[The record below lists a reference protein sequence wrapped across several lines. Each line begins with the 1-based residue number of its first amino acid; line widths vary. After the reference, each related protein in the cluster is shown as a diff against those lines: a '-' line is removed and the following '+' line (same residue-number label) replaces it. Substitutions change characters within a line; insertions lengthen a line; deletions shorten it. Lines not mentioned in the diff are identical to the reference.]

1 MILEATPGPALGISS
16 SRPWPP
22 VDVALVAESTYP
34 YLRGGVSAVMHD
46 IISSHPDVSFGIIHI
61 TWDSKGSTTHAY
73 EVPAN
78 VRWVAPLYLSMQE
91 HRQDFM
97 AMRPRHLRM
106 AAKHRERLALQVA
119 AALGAVCVDNCGPF
133 WDLYDSHINPRTSA
147 TPLWPLLTT
156 RELMRL
162 VERVCPPGT
171 SLAELFWLL
180 RELTSQTYAV
190 AGADYP
196 RAAIY
201 HAHTSGYAALAGA
214 VAARQNRARFLLTEH
229 NLYVRDTINERIGR
243 SMALPVTRSDWVTA
257 DVSVQDRAWMAWLTE
272 MTTIAYHAAD
282 ELTYL
287 YPEALEEAA
296 LLGAPVWRARVVPNG
311 INLDAFDSA
320 RQRQLK
326 RDHLRLQPDHVWEL
340 AYVARIVQVKGLH
353 DLLDALSLVVQ
364 RGWRSF
370 KLPRDGA
377 CGGDAR
383 VSGNACKRRV
393 AALGIG
399 DYISFVGPQNLKE
412 AFGDV
417 DLVVLPS
424 HNEGQPLAVLE
435 AMTAGLPTVATR
447 VGAMEQLL
455 RDPLRR
461 SGREVGPCGL
471 VVQPHAHQE
480 MADAIL
486 TVVSDN
492 DMYRTFRVNSYERV
506 RHAFQLPDAMRSYGQ
521 LYAELRSRLPP
532 GQRPRRSRGSVRK
545 VLSVPR
551 GAA

>member
-1 MILEATPGPALGISS
+1 
-16 SRPWPP
+16 
-22 VDVALVAESTYP
+22 
-34 YLRGGVSAVMHD
+34 MHD
-46 IISSHPDVSFGIIHI
+46 IISSHPDLSFGIIHI
-61 TWDSKGSTTHAY
+61 TWDSKGSTTRAY

-97 AMRPRHLRM
+97 VKGSRRLRM
-106 AAKHRERLALQVA
+106 PAKHRERLALQVA
-119 AALGAVCVDNCGPF
+119 AALGAVCADNFRPF
-133 WDLYDSHINPRTSA
+133 WDLYDAHINPRTSS
-147 TPLWPLLTT
+147 TPLWPLLSA

-162 VERVCPPGT
+162 VERVCPPST

-180 RELTSQTYAV
+180 RELTSQTFAV

-196 RAAIY
+196 RAAVY

-214 VAARQNRARFLLTEH
+214 VAAHQNRARFLLTEH

-287 YPEALEEAA
+287 YPEALDEAA
-296 LLGAPVWRARVVPNG
+296 RLGAPVWRARVVPNG
-311 INLDAFDSA
+311 INLDVFDSA
-320 RQRQLK
+320 RQRQLE
-326 RDHLRLQPDHVWEL
+326 RDRLRLQPNHVWEL

-370 KLPRDGA
+370 KL
-377 CGGDAR
+377 R
-383 VSGNACKRRV
+383 VMGHADETPEYLDACKRRV
-393 AALGIG
+393 TALGIG

-424 HNEGQPLAVLE
+424 HNEGQPLVVLE
-435 AMTAGLPTVATR
+435 AMTAGLPTVGTR

-486 TVVSDN
+486 TVVTDT
-492 DMYRTFRVNSYERV
+492 DMYRTFRANSYERV
-506 RHAFQLPDAMRSYGQ
+506 HHAFQLPDAMRSYGQ
-521 LYAELRSRLPP
+521 LYDELRSRLPP
-532 GQRPRRSRGSVRK
+532 GRRSRRSRSPIRK
-545 VLSVPR
+545 ALSAPR

>member
-1 MILEATPGPALGISS
+1 M
-16 SRPWPP
+16 
-22 VDVALVAESTYP
+22 
-34 YLRGGVSAVMHD
+34 
-46 IISSHPDVSFGIIHI
+46 
-61 TWDSKGSTTHAY
+61 
-73 EVPAN
+73 
-78 VRWVAPLYLSMQE
+78 
-91 HRQDFM
+91 
-97 AMRPRHLRM
+97 
-106 AAKHRERLALQVA
+106 
-119 AALGAVCVDNCGPF
+119 
-133 WDLYDSHINPRTSA
+133 
-147 TPLWPLLTT
+147 
-156 RELMRL
+156 
-162 VERVCPPGT
+162 
-171 SLAELFWLL
+171 AELFWLL

-196 RAAIY
+196 KAAVY

-243 SMALPVTRSDWVTA
+243 SMALPVTRSDWVSA

-272 MTTIAYHAAD
+272 MTTVAYHAAD

-296 LLGAPVWRARVVPNG
+296 QLGAPVWRARVVPNG

-320 RQRQLK
+320 RQRQLE
-326 RDHLRLQPDHVWEL
+326 RDQLRLRPEHVWEL

-370 KLPRDGA
+370 KL
-377 CGGDAR
+377 R
-383 VSGNACKRRV
+383 VMGHADEKPEYLDACKRHV

-412 AFGDV
+412 AFGGV

-435 AMTAGLPTVATR
+435 AMTAGLPTVGTR

-455 RDPLRR
+455 RDPLLR

-486 TVVSDN
+486 TVVN
-492 DMYRTFRVNSYERV
+492 DTEMYQTFRSNAYERV
-506 RHAFQLPDAMRSYGQ
+506 RHAFQLPDAMQSYGQ

-532 GQRPRRSRGSVRK
+532 VRRPRRPRGPVRK
-545 VLSVPR
+545 ALSAPR
-551 GAA
+551 GAT